1 MCTRAV
7 YATAEGPSPRE
18 GPVATSVLS
27 RLRSHNFIF
36 DFAIRTRNC
45 CLASAL
51 AGPGRRSS
59 SRDGDRDETAGTHA
73 TRYPVAPA
81 TLVAGTG
88 RTPPNRNP
96 KGRKTKDESTGR
108 RNRTDRFGI
117 RLVRCGSM
125 SLTERPQH
133 NRCTETGHTYS
144 AHPPGRRT
152 YGGPGPLEMDDRP
165 TPGGALGARSEKRDR
180 PRPGRSEIS
189 EISEISARSPGGVPT
204 ISAGGPCREGYR
216 TSRLATFV

>member
-73 TRYPVAPA
+73 TRYP
-81 TLVAGTG
+81 
-88 RTPPNRNP
+88 
-96 KGRKTKDESTGR
+96 E
-108 RNRTDRFGI
+108 
-117 RLVRCGSM
+117 
-125 SLTERPQH
+125 
-133 NRCTETGHTYS
+133 
-144 AHPPGRRT
+144 PGRAGDVSRRVPAEPRRI
-152 YGGPGPLEMDDRP
+152 GILR
-165 TPGGALGARSEKRDR
+165 GARPKTNRPEDGIGLTDSVFGSFAADR
-180 PRPGRSEIS
+180 
-189 EISEISARSPGGVPT
+189 
-204 ISAGGPCREGYR
+204 CR
-216 TSRLATFV
+216 

>member
-18 GPVATSVLS
+18 GPVAFSVDSDRIISYSISLS
-27 RLRSHNFIF
+27 GPGTAS
-36 DFAIRTRNC
+36 
-45 CLASAL
+45 LASAL

-73 TRYPVAPA
+73 TRYSVAPA

-88 RTPPNRNP
+88 RTPPKRNP

-117 RLVRCGSM
+117 RLVRCRSM

-152 YGGPGPLEMDDRP
+152 YGGPGPFEMDDRP